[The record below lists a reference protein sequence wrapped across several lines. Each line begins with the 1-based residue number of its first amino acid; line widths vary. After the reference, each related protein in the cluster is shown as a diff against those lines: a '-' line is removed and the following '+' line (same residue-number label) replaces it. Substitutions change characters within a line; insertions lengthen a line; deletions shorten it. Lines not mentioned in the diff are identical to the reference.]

1 MATNNTVNRIELI
14 GYMGAMPEMRF
25 TANGAPVT
33 NFSLATNRIWRDQNG
48 ETCKATDWHR
58 VTAWGR
64 LAEVVNQYMGK
75 GKRVRV
81 IGRLEY
87 QSWTDKDTGEQ
98 RSRAVIVASQVLF
111 LDYDRAHTG
120 LSEEPEAEEPAI
132 DVVAQPEVEPLAR
145 SKLGRRKQ
153 VA

>member
-25 TANGAPVT
+25 TANGLSVT
-33 NFSLATNRIWRDQNG
+33 NFSLATNRIWRDQSG

-87 QSWTDKDTGEQ
+87 QTWNDKTTGEQ

-111 LDYDRAHTG
+111 LDYDRARSGLAEAPETDTLLIEDVAPAAELPAKSKRRQHTQ
-120 LSEEPEAEEPAI
+120 AA
-132 DVVAQPEVEPLAR
+132 
-145 SKLGRRKQ
+145 
-153 VA
+153 